1 MIALLRPALVLL
13 LITTVVYLS
22 VSSYLIRGK
31 ADQLRKVGAGEPADL
46 ARYARSIRPRL
57 FFWIY
62 VLPYAGLI
70 LLISFTEIL

>member
-1 MIALLRPALVLL
+1 MIALLRPALILF
-13 LITTVVYLS
+13 LITTVIYLS
-22 VSSYLIRGK
+22 VSSFMIRGK

-57 FFWIY
+57 LFWIY

-70 LLISFTEIL
+70 LLIGLTETL